1 MSNYSNTLKHA
12 RQACLQEILQLF
24 LDCQCQEY
32 PFVNKIATEIP
43 ELYKLDAQ
51 CSLCVI
57 DTPTGKQLVL
67 KSDRTRRN
75 VYEDPDAP
83 GITVMSYH
91 EKSLDFLTLEDLYVL
106 HQHLEKWLPLYQIK
120 RDIYQDMKQRRMSE
134 NQDYKYMKLKSNAFY
149 MDEKGYSFKLSKVKV
164 SDDDDLPQTFLLTIY
179 TPVFGYR
186 DLDLWQM
193 DDEKLLKALSYHVHK
208 NLADR
213 SISSIDIEDGMK
225 EWREIGRSLSYQE

>member
-1 MSNYSNTLKHA
+1 M
-12 RQACLQEILQLF
+12 
-24 LDCQCQEY
+24 
-32 PFVNKIATEIP
+32 
-43 ELYKLDAQ
+43 
-51 CSLCVI
+51 
-57 DTPTGKQLVL
+57 L

-75 VYEDPDAP
+75 VYEDPDTP

-120 RDIYQDMKQRRMSE
+120 NHILQDMKQC
-134 NQDYKYMKLKSNAFY
+134 YMKGPEVLRYMRLKSNAFY
-149 MDEKGYSFKLSKVKV
+149 MDEKGYSFKLSKVKA
-164 SDDDDLPQTFLLTIY
+164 SDTDDLPQTFLLTIY

-193 DDEKLLKALSYHVHK
+193 DDEKLLEALRFHVHK
-208 NLADR
+208 RLADR

>member
-1 MSNYSNTLKHA
+1 
-12 RQACLQEILQLF
+12 
-24 LDCQCQEY
+24 
-32 PFVNKIATEIP
+32 VNKIATEIP

-75 VYEDPDAP
+75 VYEDPDTP

-134 NQDYKYMKLKSNAFY
+134 NQDYKYMKLNAFY

-193 DDEKLLKALSYHVHK
+193 DDEKLLEALSYHVHK

-225 EWREIGRSLSYQE
+225 EWREIGRSLSYQESWHPPIWTKRMEQKPPSVSRFPD

>member
-1 MSNYSNTLKHA
+1 
-12 RQACLQEILQLF
+12 
-24 LDCQCQEY
+24 
-32 PFVNKIATEIP
+32 VNKIATEIP

-75 VYEDPDAP
+75 VYEDPDTP

-91 EKSLDFLTLEDLYVL
+91 EKSLDFLTLEDLYIL

-134 NQDYKYMKLKSNAFY
+134 NQDYKYMKLNAFY

-193 DDEKLLKALSYHVHK
+193 DDEKLLEALSYHVHK

>member
-12 RQACLQEILQLF
+12 RQECLQEILQLF

-32 PFVNKIATEIP
+32 PFVNKIATER
-43 ELYKLDAQ
+43 LVLRDLDAH

-67 KSDRTRRN
+67 KSDRTKRN
-75 VYEDPDAP
+75 VYEDPDTP

-91 EKSLDFLTLEDLYVL
+91 EKSLDFLTLEDLYIL

-213 SISSIDIEDGMK
+213 SISSIDIEGSMK